1 MNVAPVKNASVW
13 GSLRTLFMGSM
24 VIFLINIFFGFDNS
38 LTIGEIPRWQVLIH
52 LHGGSIGW
60 ITLSAIGIAI
70 WLLTGQRDV
79 SAAYEGRVRTLTW
92 AAIVIFAG
100 YVVAFGLAFSRPS
113 GFLVTLHPIF
123 GAGAVLVL
131 WYAAIFALSQLRN
144 QPVTTTVHLL
154 AASAL
159 LVAAIG
165 ATVGMLLGLERAI
178 GRFLPLPE
186 LDRVGAHAGMMDTYL
201 FLIASAVIEWIT
213 MGDTGKRWT
222 VFGLIQAV
230 AWVIAAA
237 LVPIAY
243 FLNMLEQIL
252 PVFGLLLLVA
262 LIVFLARTA
271 WRTIRTGPA
280 GSPARSWIFFGTLWF
295 LVYIGFF
302 FYVIGT
308 GADFTA
314 LPAWF
319 GAVFA
324 HTAFVGMM
332 TNLILGVLSTRTQD
346 ARSVVAWGE
355 TAALWTI
362 NGGMVIFFALKIAS
376 DVRLGAI
383 VMGVGVLL
391 GIFTMFMRLRA
402 GGSMAA
408 AGAA

>member
-24 VIFLINIFFGFDNS
+24 VIFLINIYFGFDNS

-60 ITLSAIGIAI
+60 ITLSAIGIAV

-79 SAAYEGRVRTLTW
+79 TPAYEGRVRTLTW

-213 MGDTGKRWT
+213 LGDTGKRWT

-243 FLNMLEQIL
+243 FLNMLDQIL

-280 GSPARSWIFFGTLWF
+280 GSPARSWTFFGTLWF

-362 NGGMVIFFALKIAS
+362 NGGMVVFFALKIAS

-383 VMGVGVLL
+383 VMGVGVVL

-402 GGSMAA
+402 SGSIAA
-408 AGAA
+408 TGAA

>member
-24 VIFLINIFFGFDNS
+24 VIFLINIYFGFDNS

-60 ITLSAIGIAI
+60 ITLSAIGIAV

-79 SAAYEGRVRTLTW
+79 TPAYEGRVRTLTW

-213 MGDTGKRWT
+213 LGDTGKRWT

-362 NGGMVIFFALKIAS
+362 NGGMVVFFALKIAS

-383 VMGVGVLL
+383 VMGVGVVL

-402 GGSMAA
+402 SGSMAA

>member
-79 SAAYEGRVRTLTW
+79 TAAYEGRVRTLTW

-165 ATVGMLLGLERAI
+165 ATVGMLLGVERAI

-213 MGDTGKRWT
+213 LGDTGKRWT
-222 VFGLIQAV
+222 ILGLIQAV

-308 GADFTA
+308 GADFMA

-362 NGGMVIFFALKIAS
+362 NGGMVVFFALKIAS

-402 GGSMAA
+402 SGSIAVT
-408 AGAA
+408 GAA